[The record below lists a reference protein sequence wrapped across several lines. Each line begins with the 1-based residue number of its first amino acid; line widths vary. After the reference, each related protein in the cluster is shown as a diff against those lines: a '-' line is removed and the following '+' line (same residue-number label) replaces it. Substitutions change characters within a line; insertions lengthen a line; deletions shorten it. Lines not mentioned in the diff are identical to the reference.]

1 MNENGKT
8 VVRIEYERDG
18 KKKVCYGEI
27 NESKLENFLAGEE
40 NFIGVENNE
49 NLVWVHKESLISIEK
64 LCSKSLVLLKP
75 RIIDYRSDINKDTG
89 ICP

>member
-27 NESKLENFLAGEE
+27 DESKLENFLVGEE
-40 NFIGVENNE
+40 NFIWIENDGNV
-49 NLVWVHKESLISIEK
+49 VWIYKESLVSIEK
-64 LCSKSLVLLKP
+64 MQATSTNLLKP
-75 RIIDYRSDINKDTG
+75 QMINYRTNTNRDTRICS
-89 ICP
+89 

>member
-18 KKKVCYGEI
+18 KKKVFYGEI

-49 NLVWVHKESLISIEK
+49 NLVWVDKESLVSIEK
-64 LCSKSLVLLKP
+64 LKAMSHILLKP
-75 RIIDYRSDINKDTG
+75 RIIDYRTNKDTG
-89 ICP
+89 ICS